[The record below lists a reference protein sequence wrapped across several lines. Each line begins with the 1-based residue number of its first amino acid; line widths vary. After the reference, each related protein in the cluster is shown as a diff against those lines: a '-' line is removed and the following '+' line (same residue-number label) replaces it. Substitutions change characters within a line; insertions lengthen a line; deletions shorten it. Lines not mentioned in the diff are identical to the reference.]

1 VVRFGVPPSLG
12 SAEAM
17 ERAKGFAE
25 HLELAVG
32 AEVALVV
39 ARNYRDMSD
48 LLVRGHADAV
58 WAPPFVCARLE
69 AYGMRVAVRGV
80 RAGASTYCAALVCRR
95 PSPSSLEEL
104 SGARA
109 AWVDPDSVGGY
120 LLAVSLLKSKGLD
133 PDKTFIGQ
141 EFVGSYKAALTA
153 VTAGKADVAS
163 IFAAPRA
170 KTSKQTGIV
179 DVLPEQLDAFDVV
192 GHSEE
197 SPNDGVVVSPKLEH
211 EQHQA
216 LTRALLSMHGTAAG
230 RAVLAH
236 AFRVD
241 SFEVAPSDGYRA
253 LYKLAVAA
261 L

>member
-1 VVRFGVPPSLG
+1 
-12 SAEAM
+12 
-17 ERAKGFAE
+17 
-25 HLELAVG
+25 VG

-39 ARNYRDMSD
+39 ARDYREMSD
-48 LLVRGHADAV
+48 LLVRGRADAV

-69 AYGMRVAVRGV
+69 AFGMRVAVRGV

-95 PSPSSLEEL
+95 SSPIALEGL
-104 SGARA
+104 AGARA

-153 VTAGKADVAS
+153 VAAGKADVAS
-163 IFAAPRA
+163 IFAAPGA
-170 KTSKQTGIV
+170 KTARQTGIA
-179 DVLPEQLDAFDVV
+179 DVLPERLSVFDVV
-192 GHSEE
+192 GLSEE
-197 SPNDGVVVSPKLEH
+197 SPNDGVVLSPKLGR

-216 LTRALLSMHGTAAG
+216 LTRALLSMHEAAAG
-230 RAVLAH
+230 RAVLAR

-241 SFEVAPSDGYRA
+241 RFEVAPSDGYRA